1 MKYNVRAD
9 AQYDTSKKYYD
20 EAFAILDSCRSKIIP
35 KILSRLECV
44 I

>member
-20 EAFAILDSCRSKIIP
+20 EAFKNWKHATL
-35 KILSRLECV
+35 V
-44 I
+44 V